1 MKDENE
7 EIDQMIKSALSR
19 DEAVFYDNLKEQ
31 NLLEMV
37 GGLFKG
43 KLRWVHMMNILVTS
57 LFVATA
63 IYCLIN
69 FMRVEDTN
77 ELIRWGVGLI
87 ACMMATSMLKL
98 WNWNQ
103 MNKNALL
110 REIKRLQLL
119 LASKH

>member
-1 MKDENE
+1 MKDRNE
-7 EIDQMIKSALSR
+7 EIDEMIRTALSKE
-19 DEAVFYDNLKEQ
+19 EAVFYDNLKEQ

-37 GGLFKG
+37 GGLFTG
-43 KLRWVHMMNILVTS
+43 KLRWLNIINILITS
-57 LFVATA
+57 IFVGVA
-63 IYCLIN
+63 IYCLVN
-69 FMRVEDTN
+69 FLRVENTN
-77 ELIRWGVGLI
+77 ELIRWGTGLM

-119 LASKH
+119 IAKKH